1 MADPTSAGALLV
13 LSGLAASQQAS
24 AASATRKI
32 TRARTRL
39 DLASKQ
45 RENQQELAQG
55 LARQNVAGGARGV
68 SISSGSLMRQAMA
81 ARRST
86 RRGNNLARASAAIDE
101 AQASQRARSQTLGS
115 LIDFGRAGVGFGR
128 AVHKSRTS
136 F

>member
-1 MADPTSAGALLV
+1 MADPTSAGALLA

-45 RENQQELAQG
+45 RENQQQLAQS
-55 LARQNVAGGARGV
+55 LARQNVAGAARGV
-68 SISSGSLMRQAMA
+68 SVSSGSLMRQAMA
-81 ARRST
+81 ARRSI

-101 AQASQRARSQTLGS
+101 AQASQRARSQTIGS

-128 AVHKSRTS
+128 AVQKSRTS

>member
-1 MADPTSAGALLV
+1 MADPASAGALLA

-32 TRARTRL
+32 SRARTRL

-68 SISSGSLMRQAMA
+68 SASSGSLMRQAMA
-81 ARRST
+81 ARRSI
-86 RRGNNLARASAAIDE
+86 RRGNGLARASAALNDAE
-101 AQASQRARSQTLGS
+101 ANQRARSRTIGS
-115 LIDFGRAGVGFGR
+115 LINFGRAGVGFG
-128 AVHKSRTS
+128 STL
-136 F
+136 